1 MLSTLRTILGGAALA
16 ALAAGCGTSPPGAGL
31 TNGDKPT
38 LTSDEKAGIRD
49 DLHDAPVNPGDAPLA
64 DAAAT
69 QPGGASNNAG
79 TGGRNMAPA
88 DQGKGPSAPAGN
100 PPQGGSP
107 AGSGA
112 QGGTKPADTIN
123 TGTPRSPQ

>member
-38 LTSDEKAGIRD
+38 LSSDEKAGIRD
-49 DLHDAPVNPGDAPLA
+49 DLHDAPVNSGDAPLA

-69 QPGGASNNAG
+69 QPGGAGNNGG

-88 DQGKGPSAPAGN
+88 AQGKGPSAPAD
-100 PPQGGSP
+100 
-107 AGSGA
+107 SGA
-112 QGGTKPADTIN
+112 QGATKPADTIN